1 MKRHLLRKDGKEHIY
16 YSVCESVRVS
26 RRRVLQ
32 RKVLHLG
39 ELNTTQLDRWQRAIE
54 VVCESGERKQMRL
67 LSDRENQTRVA
78 VDQEEV
84 ALVKLSSLLI
94 RRPRQFGACWVGC
107 RLFEELEIDQFWTIY

>member
-1 MKRHLLRKDGKEHIY
+1 MFLKRHRLHKDGKDHIY

-67 LSDRENQTRVA
+67 LSDRENHAHVA
-78 VDQEEV
+78 VDQDEV

-107 RLFEELEIDQFWTIY
+107 RLFEELELDEF

>member
-1 MKRHLLRKDGKEHIY
+1 MERITSTTRCVE
-16 YSVCESVRVS
+16 CNVS

-67 LSDRENQTRVA
+67 LSDRENRSA
-78 VDQEEV
+78 RGGR
-84 ALVKLSSLLI
+84 S
-94 RRPRQFGACWVGC
+94 G
-107 RLFEELEIDQFWTIY
+107 